1 MAVRTGKYSRWT
13 TLRHPPNAARGIA
26 QREFARCQRTIC
38 LPLTTMRFA
47 PSTGNFA
54 AVLFSVKRA
63 NSAAVYQEEYTTPA
77 IAANYALAKTT
88 RQKRN
93 YNGIKTSIK
102 RPLKSG

>member
-1 MAVRTGKYSRWT
+1 MAVRTRKYLRKT
-13 TLRHPPNAARGIA
+13 MLRHSPVAVQGIA
-26 QREFARCQRTIC
+26 WREFWRYQRTIC

-102 RPLKSG
+102 